1 MPDPGGRPTVVLIP
15 PSCCGAGYFRPLRR
29 ALGDRVTARAVELP
43 GRGHRYDEPRVVHAD
58 SAVADLDAR
67 IGADVDV
74 IYGESLGAYLGL
86 AVLSSRDRGADGVVL
101 VAASNSPPSA
111 RSGDIPADLSTGER
125 VVAALRTMG
134 GEVPPEVLADTDDA
148 RDAVSL
154 IRDDLHLSRSLA
166 THLHG
171 IRVAADIVVLAGRSD
186 PTLYRP
192 ASWAVHTSG
201 SCMVASL
208 QGGHLLSA
216 GNPAAVADAVA
227 HVASRRAVLCRPAAG
242 GLRWKGTKP

>member
-1 MPDPGGRPTVVLIP
+1 M
-15 PSCCGAGYFRPLRR
+15 
-29 ALGDRVTARAVELP
+29 
-43 GRGHRYDEPRVVHAD
+43 
-58 SAVADLDAR
+58 ADLDAR

-101 VAASNSPPSA
+101 VAASNSPPSV

-125 VVAALRTMG
+125 VVAALRAMG
-134 GEVPPEVLADTDDA
+134 GEVPPEVLADTDEA
-148 RDAVSL
+148 RDAVAL
-154 IRDDLHLSRSLA
+154 IRDDLRLSRSLA

-171 IRVAADIVVLAGRSD
+171 IRVAADIVVLVGRSD
-186 PTLYRP
+186 PTVHRP

-201 SCMVASL
+201 ACTVESL

-227 HVASRRAVLCRPAAG
+227 RVASRRAVPCGSVAG
-242 GLRWKGTKP
+242 GLRREGTKP